1 MPRLF
6 VSTNLVN
13 RRLAATNWTFGMQAA
28 ATTVLFD
35 YIERLQRCSSID
47 LTWKEV
53 RKFAAH
59 QGIARIGCVYAA
71 LRPGKPLNKPFVR
84 GTLSPAI
91 GKRWV
96 TDRLYLS
103 DPIAARALSSPKP
116 FCWGAEYLGS
126 QQLTVD
132 VRAFYEG
139 IRDDGAASLFVIP
152 MRCDPNRGLGLGL
165 LGSDM
170 RRDEFDAF
178 LAEKAIFLAMAVLY
192 ADQRMVT
199 LSRAETATVASLAPR
214 ETECLELLTSGLKNE
229 VIAQRMG
236 ITVHTVQLHLASAK
250 KKLGAATREQ
260 ALAKALT
267 FRLIRSSEPVHI
279 TSPRRSRP
287 VS

>member
-1 MPRLF
+1 MVNPKSGRANLDLGMP
-6 VSTNLVN
+6 T
-13 RRLAATNWTFGMQAA
+13 A
-28 ATTVLFD
+28 ATTELFD
-35 YIERLQRCSSID
+35 YIERLQSCSSID
-47 LTWKEV
+47 LTWREI

-103 DPIAARALSSPKP
+103 DPIVARALSSPKP

-126 QQLTVD
+126 RQLADD

-139 IRDDGAASLFVIP
+139 IRDDGAGSLYVIP
-152 MRCDPNRGLGLGL
+152 MRCDPSRGLGLGL

-170 RRDEFDAF
+170 RRDQFDAF
-178 LAEKAIFLAMAVLY
+178 LAEKAIVLTMAVLY

-199 LSRAETATVASLAPR
+199 LSRAENAPGASLAPR
-214 ETECLELLTSGLKNE
+214 ETQCLELLTSGLKNE
-229 VIAQRMG
+229 VIAQHMG

-279 TSPRRSRP
+279 ASPRQSRT